1 MSEATN
7 GGQVQATGNPVGQ
20 GGGQP
25 SGQSGYA
32 PPSGYR
38 LVPETDWSAAQRW
51 REQASGSQ
59 AEIEKY
65 KKEIESFKSWE
76 PLIAPLKQG
85 GVDPSRLLQQEQ
97 KGAEVSGLRPE
108 QVEELFSKRFGEFE
122 SKLKK
127 SSAMESHTAGWA
139 ATQKALDKLVEQ
151 TVGKDASDDDK
162 AMVRAA
168 ARGLMYEYAS
178 AYPEGHPLHGE
189 AVSPLDE
196 GGVSKIQ
203 QQVENF
209 YKGRKGAALSEIAA
223 AATRTAS
230 TVPAGKSP
238 NAGGASVAP
247 TGRQSKT
254 ELIREKIAQSA
265 QAYRAK
271 RGITT

>member
-32 PPSGYR
+32 PPAGYR
-38 LVPETDWSAAQRW
+38 LVQETDWSAAQRW

-59 AEIEKY
+59 AEIERLKKLEQEY
-65 KKEIESFKSWE
+65 KTWE
-76 PLIAPLKQG
+76 PLVSPLKNG

-97 KGAEVSGLRPE
+97 KGSESAGLRPE

-139 ATQKALDKLVEQ
+139 STQKALDKLVEQ
-151 TVGKDASDDDK
+151 TVGKDASEEDK
-162 AMVRAA
+162 DLVRATA
-168 ARGLMYEYAS
+168 QGLMYRYAS

-196 GGVSKIQ
+196 GGISKIQ
-203 QQVENF
+203 QQLEAF
-209 YKGRKGAALSEIAA
+209 TKRSKGAALAEVAA
-223 AATRTAS
+223 AATRSAS
-230 TVPAGKSP
+230 SVPAGKSS
-238 NAGGASVAP
+238 NGGGASVAP
-247 TGRQSKT
+247 PQGQSW
-254 ELIREKIAQSA
+254 REQTKDKIAQAA
-265 QAYRAK
+265 QAIRAK
-271 RGITT
+271 RGQK